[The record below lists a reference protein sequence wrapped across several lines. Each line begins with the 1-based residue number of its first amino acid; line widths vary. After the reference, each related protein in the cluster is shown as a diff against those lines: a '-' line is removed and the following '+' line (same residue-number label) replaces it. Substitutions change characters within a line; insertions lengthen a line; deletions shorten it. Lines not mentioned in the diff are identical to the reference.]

1 MSDNANKFRVFFSEL
16 RRRKVSRVA
25 TVYAV
30 TGLGITEAA
39 DIISGRFILPEGT
52 VQFLIILIIAGF
64 PIAMVLSWI
73 YDITPGGIQK
83 TEELSPEQKAS
94 ITTFS
99 WKPSW
104 ISVILFAFVVMISF
118 AFFTVPRPNTLGFQ
132 EQDWIL
138 IADLDNNTGEEVFN
152 HSLIHALTVTI
163 EQSKRVNVY
172 PRNKVLEVL
181 TRMQVDSIKAIDV
194 PLAMEIAERENIKA
208 VLLLS
213 VSELGGSYLL
223 IVDLL
228 DPYSGAT
235 VRSRKIKASGKED
248 ILQSLDH
255 LAKIILKDLGESLQN
270 IHLRSIPLMR
280 ASTASLDA
288 LKNLTK
294 AYYTDRESDEAF
306 ELYREA
312 IELDPEFALAH
323 AELGRCYYQLNNRT
337 LGEEHCNIALT
348 LLERLTDRERLWI
361 QAIIPM
367 MRGSRE
373 EADTRWDLFLNEYP
387 DSYQGWFNKGYNHM
401 RAGLYEEAIEA
412 FTRAADVYKEKDPSI
427 LLNIA
432 TCHSVLK
439 NYQQAIDFYIEAFK
453 LDPELLTSGNINNEF
468 GFTYVDAG
476 EPDKARE
483 VFEEMIKGNDEDKA
497 KGYRSLALLSM
508 YTGQLS
514 EAVEQIQESTLLNK
528 ILGYELSVLRN
539 RLYLAKIYHL
549 QGRKDILSEELNQL
563 NELIYD
569 VATEPVWYLYLGKMF
584 VRIGEYQEVGPLL
597 SQMDSLSNEGNTYDE
612 AACKI
617 LKGELELARGNLSE
631 AKDLLETASV
641 LRVDAYALESLAHYY
656 FTTGD
661 LEKAIEVYEQITEL
675 ASMGWETQECWVR
688 AHFSLGKAYEAIG
701 NHEKAILWYQR
712 FLSIWEEADR
722 DLPDLMEAQ
731 SSLES
736 LQGDRKIS

>member
-1 MSDNANKFRVFFSEL
+1 
-16 RRRKVSRVA
+16 
-25 TVYAV
+25 
-30 TGLGITEAA
+30 
-39 DIISGRFILPEGT
+39 
-52 VQFLIILIIAGF
+52 
-64 PIAMVLSWI
+64 MVLSWI
-73 YDITPGGIQK
+73 YDITPKGIQK

-94 ITTFS
+94 ITKLS

-104 ISVILFAFVVMISF
+104 ISVILFVFVVLISF

-138 IADLDNNTGEEVFN
+138 IADLDNKTGEEVFN

-163 EQSKRVNVY
+163 EQSKRVNIY

-181 TRMQVDSIKAIDV
+181 TRMQVENAEHIDV
-194 PLAMEIAERENIKA
+194 PMAMEIAERENIKA

-213 VSELGGSYLL
+213 IAELGGTYLL
-223 IVDLL
+223 IADLL

-235 VRSRKIKASGKED
+235 VRSRQIKADGKED

-255 LAKIILKDLGESLQN
+255 LAKTILKDLGESLQH
-270 IHLRSIPLMR
+270 IHLHNIPLMR
-280 ASTASLDA
+280 ASTPSLDA
-288 LKNLTK
+288 LRSLTK
-294 AYYTDRESDEAF
+294 AYYTDRFSDKAF

-323 AELGRCYYQLNNRT
+323 AELGRWYYMQNNRT
-337 LGEEHCNIALT
+337 LGEEHCNKALT
-348 LLERLTDRERLWI
+348 LLERLTEHERLWI

-367 MRGSRE
+367 MRGNRE
-373 EADTRWDLFLNEYP
+373 EADTRWDLYLNEFP

-401 RAGLYEEAIEA
+401 RAGLYEKAIEA
-412 FTRAADVYKEKDPSI
+412 FTRAADIYKEKDPGV

-432 TCHSVLK
+432 TCQSVLK
-439 NYQQAIDFYIEAFK
+439 NYQQAIDYYLEAFK

-468 GFTYVDAG
+468 GFTYLDAG

-514 EAVEQIQESTLLNK
+514 KAAEQIQESTLLNK
-528 ILGYELSVLRN
+528 TLGYELSALRN

-549 QGRKDILSEELNQL
+549 QGRKDKLLEELNQL
-563 NELIYD
+563 NERIYD
-569 VATEPVWYLYLGKMF
+569 VATEPVWYLILGKMF
-584 VRIGEYQEVGPLL
+584 VRIGEYKEAELMLGE
-597 SQMDSLSNEGNTYDE
+597 MDSLSNEGNKYDE
-612 AACKI
+612 GSCMI

-631 AKDLLETASV
+631 AKDLLETASI
-641 LRVDAYALESLAHYY
+641 LREDAYALESLAHYH
-656 FTTGD
+656 FTTGN

-675 ASMGWETQECWVR
+675 PSMGWETQECWVR

-701 NHEKAILWYQR
+701 NNEKAILWYQR

-722 DLPDLMEAQ
+722 DLPDLMEAE
-731 SSLES
+731 SSVLY
-736 LQGDRKIS
+736 L

>member
-1 MSDNANKFRVFFSEL
+1 MPDHPNKFKIFFSEL

-25 TVYAV
+25 TIYAV

-73 YDITPGGIQK
+73 YDITPGGFQK
-83 TEELSPEQKAS
+83 TEELSSEQKAS
-94 ITTFS
+94 ITTLS

-104 ISVILFAFVVMISF
+104 ISVILFVFVVMISF

-138 IADLDNNTGEEVFN
+138 IADLDNKTGEEVFDQ
-152 HSLIHALTVTI
+152 SLIHALTVTI
-163 EQSKRVNVY
+163 EQSKRVNIY

-181 TRMQVDSIKAIDV
+181 TRMQAENVAHIDV
-194 PLAMEIAERENIKA
+194 PMAMEIAERENIKA
-208 VLLLS
+208 VLQLS
-213 VSELGGSYLL
+213 ISELGGTYLL
-223 IVDLL
+223 IADLL
-228 DPYSGAT
+228 DPYSGAS
-235 VRSRKIKASGKED
+235 VRSRQVKAEGKKD
-248 ILQSLDH
+248 ILLSLDH
-255 LAKIILKDLGESLQN
+255 LAKTILKDLGESLQN

-288 LKNLTK
+288 LRILTK
-294 AYYTDRESDEAF
+294 ASYTERYSDEAF
-306 ELYREA
+306 ELYQEA
-312 IELDPEFALAH
+312 IALDPEFALAH
-323 AELGRCYYQLNNRT
+323 AELGRWYYLHNNRT
-337 LGEEHCNIALT
+337 LGEEHCTKALT
-348 LLERLTDRERLWI
+348 LLERLTEHERLYI
-361 QAIIPM
+361 QAVIPH

-373 EADTRWDLFLNEYP
+373 EADTRWDLYLNEFP
-387 DSYQGWFNKGYNHM
+387 DSYQGWFNKGYNQM
-401 RAGLYEEAIEA
+401 IGGGYEEAIGA
-412 FTRAADVYKEKDPSI
+412 FTRAADIYKEKDPGV

-432 TCHSVLK
+432 TCHSLLQ
-439 NYQQAIDFYIEAFK
+439 NYQQAIDYYLEAFK
-453 LDPELLTSGNINNEF
+453 LDPELLTSENINNEF
-468 GFTYVDAG
+468 GFTYLDAG

-514 EAVEQIQESTLLNK
+514 NALEQIQESTLLYK
-528 ILGYELSVLRN
+528 TLEYELSVLRN

-549 QGRKDILSEELNQL
+549 QGKKDLFLQELNQL
-563 NELIYD
+563 NEIIYQ

-584 VRIGEYQEVGPLL
+584 ARSGEYQHAELLL
-597 SQMDSLSNEGNTYDE
+597 SQMDSLSNDGNKWDE

-631 AKDLLETASV
+631 AKDLLETASI
-641 LRVDAYALESLAHYY
+641 LRVDAYALESLAHYH

-661 LEKAIEVYEQITEL
+661 LEKAIEAYEQITEL

-688 AHFSLGKAYEAIG
+688 AHFSLGKAYQALG
-701 NHEKAILWYQR
+701 DNEKAIFWYQR
-712 FLSIWEEADR
+712 FLGIWEEADR
-722 DLPDLMEAQ
+722 DLPDLREAQ

-736 LQGDRKIS
+736 LK